1 MQSNTRWSLG
11 YVALQVLSQVMKQA
25 IPCVLLLLK
34 CIFFSCNL
42 FSDDPAVLPGSCWLR
57 RFQQLG
63 LILQLL
69 MQGQSYLVPCK
80 CFPYCYQN
88 VYAATQFNLLRQ
100 NCLSADKK
108 QPGLL
113 CCCNPNPRSPKSW
126 ASPRIKP
133 CSTQAERNLWL
144 GRSKCSALGPCHC
157 VYWCAHTSLSG
168 WLSYKTKSLCF
179 SSLASR
185 VILQLFQL
193 WLLTLPD
200 PGKNSSQS
208 SLLVCLAGSLV
219 VNSVRTSVSTANS
232 SAPVYPSVLK
242 VVGRS
247 IYSTVYC
254 IMWVSVTPDYL
265 LRRQVTTEFFQNLY
279 NTFWKYLHG
288 LYPGQHSLAYTCC
301 HFFHFTINAPS
312 SKVLS
317 CLRIAYSMFSPGW
330 GMLGMVL
337 QLFLCRR
344 ILCQKS
350 REFCLGM
357 PCC

>member
-25 IPCVLLLLK
+25 IPCILLLLK

-80 CFPYCYQN
+80 SFPYCYQN

-133 CSTQAERNLWL
+133 CSTQAERNLWEEASVQL
-144 GRSKCSALGPCHC
+144 LDPATVSIGVLIPVCQVGFLTKPNPSASAPLPRG
-157 VYWCAHTSLSG
+157 SSF
-168 WLSYKTKSLCF
+168 SYF
-179 SSLASR
+179 SS
-185 VILQLFQL
+185 
-193 WLLTLPD
+193 
-200 PGKNSSQS
+200 G
-208 SLLVCLAGSLV
+208 CLRCQTQ
-219 VNSVRTSVSTANS
+219 VR
-232 SAPVYPSVLK
+232 
-242 VVGRS
+242 
-247 IYSTVYC
+247 I
-254 IMWVSVTPDYL
+254 
-265 LRRQVTTEFFQNLY
+265 
-279 NTFWKYLHG
+279 
-288 LYPGQHSLAYTCC
+288 
-301 HFFHFTINAPS
+301 APS
-312 SKVLS
+312 PP
-317 CLRIAYSMFSPGW
+317 Y
-330 GMLGMVL
+330 
-337 QLFLCRR
+337 LCA
-344 ILCQKS
+344 
-350 REFCLGM
+350 
-357 PCC
+357 